1 VDVSKQMTL
10 DLNIKVG
17 VDVRILSRP
26 ITGIGRYTLEMC
38 ILLNKMPSI
47 SLYLYSPAPILQ
59 QYLPY
64 LNQSVM
70 RVNNLKSG
78 LMRQLW
84 GESVLPFWA
93 RQDEINVFWGPAH
106 RLPFLL
112 PDSIPG
118 VVTIHDLVWKFAPE
132 TMRPLSRLI
141 DRKQMPFAISKAKHI
156 VTDSY
161 ATERAVLE
169 EFKVNHSSVTAIS
182 LGRSQLPAGSGAEG
196 LLALG
201 IEGPYFLFV
210 GTLEPRKN
218 LISLLLAYAKLAGA
232 HKEKAILVIA
242 GGEGWGDVN
251 LKENIISMGLENQV
265 KLTGYIDEQTLATL
279 YSNALFLA
287 MPSLY
292 EGFGL
297 PIVEAMS
304 FGTPVLSSNNS
315 SMPEVVGKGGMLI
328 DARSIDSI
336 SSGLQ
341 KMITDD
347 EFRGS
352 LAANAKESAS
362 RFDWNQSVRQLVTV
376 FKKVTSEHYK
386 I

>member
-1 VDVSKQMTL
+1 MMPE
-10 DLNIKVG
+10 LNIKVG

-26 ITGIGRYTLEMC
+26 ITGVGRYTLEMC
-38 ILLNKMPSI
+38 SVLNKMPGI

-59 QYLPY
+59 QYLPC
-64 LNQSVM
+64 LDKSVI
-70 RVNNLKSG
+70 RINNFKSG

-84 GESVLPFWA
+84 GESVLPFLA
-93 RQDEINVFWGPAH
+93 GQDQLDVFWGPAH

-112 PDSIPG
+112 PNYIPG

-132 TMRPLSRLI
+132 TMRPLSRLL
-141 DRKQMPFAISKAKHI
+141 DRKQMPFAVSKARHV

-161 ATERAVLE
+161 ATEEAVLE
-169 EFKVNHSSVTAIS
+169 EFKVSDDAVTAIP
-182 LGRSQLPAGSGAEG
+182 LGRSQLPSGDGAEG

-201 IEGPYFLFV
+201 IERPYFLFV

-218 LISLLLAYAKLAGA
+218 LSSLLLAYAKLAGA

-242 GGEGWGDVN
+242 GGKGWGDVN
-251 LKENIISMGLENQV
+251 LKESIVSMGLENQV
-265 KLTGYIDEQTLATL
+265 KLTGYIDEQALATL

-304 FGTPVLSSNNS
+304 FGTPVLTSNNS
-315 SMPEVVGKGGMLI
+315 SMPEVVGKGGVLV

-336 SSGLQ
+336 SLGLQ
-341 KMITDD
+341 KMISDN
-347 EFRGS
+347 EFRGG

-376 FKKVTSEHYK
+376 FKKVTSEHRK
-386 I
+386 A